1 MTAYGYSDVWAV
13 LRIRD
18 YRNFLLSRVFA
29 TLATQM
35 QALVVSWQVYQMTKD
50 PLALGLIGL
59 VEAVVFIGFATTA
72 GHFADR
78 HEKRR
83 IVFVTQGIMLVCA
96 IAFLNLTRWSGL
108 SVHWLYAVVALTGLA
123 RSFMWPASFA
133 YSELTVPREIY
144 SRAASLNSTG
154 WEVASIVGPALGG
167 FVYAW
172 HGPAVAYGTVFV
184 LMALAAFFTT
194 RMGPKKPSPACGTL
208 FLQEEGRS
216 EGFLSGFRFVFSN
229 PAMLGAIS
237 LDMFAV
243 LFGGVYAILPIFAD
257 RLGVGAKGLGWLRA
271 APSIGAILM
280 AAYQAWRPPFEQVGK
295 TLLGAVTLF
304 GVFTIGFAFSTTFK
318 ISLFLLALCGM
329 ADNISVVIRAS
340 IMQAFTPN
348 DMRGRVSSVNGIFI
362 GSSNEIGAFESGLAA
377 KLMGTVPSVI
387 FGGVMTL
394 LTVGLVAWKAP
405 VLRQLK
411 GLHKP
416 S

>member
-1 MTAYGYSDVWAV
+1 MSAYGFSEVRAV
-13 LRIRD
+13 LSIRD

-29 TLATQM
+29 TLAMQM

-59 VEAVVFIGFATTA
+59 VEAVVFIAFATWA
-72 GHFADR
+72 GHYADR
-78 HEKRR
+78 HEKSR
-83 IVFVTQGIMLVCA
+83 IIIAMQGIILVCA
-96 IAFLNLTRWSGL
+96 AAFLGLTRWSGL
-108 SVHWLYAVVALTGLA
+108 SVAWLYAVVAVTGLA

-133 YSELTVPREIY
+133 YSELTVPRAIY

-154 WEVASIVGPALGG
+154 WEVASIVGPAIGG

-172 HGPAVAYGTVFV
+172 HGPSAAYGTVFI
-184 LMALAAFFTT
+184 LMAMAAFFTT
-194 RMGPKKPSPACGTL
+194 RMGVKPPAVPSAETPETCD
-208 FLQEEGRS
+208 FLT
-216 EGFLSGFRFVFSN
+216 GFRFVFSN

-243 LFGGVYAILPIFAD
+243 LFGGVYAILPVFAD

-280 AAYQAWRPPFEQVGK
+280 AAYQAVRPPFERVGR
-295 TLLGAVTLF
+295 TLF
-304 GVFTIGFAFSTTFK
+304 TAVALFGLFTIAFAYSTTFRV
-318 ISLFLLALCGM
+318 SLFFLALCGM
-329 ADNISVVIRAS
+329 VDNVSVVIRAS
-340 IMQAFTPN
+340 IMQAFTP
-348 DMRGRVSSVNGIFI
+348 DGMRGRVSSVNGIFI

-377 KLMGTVPSVI
+377 KLMGLVPSVV

-394 LTVGLVAWKAP
+394 TTVAFVAWKAP
-405 VLRQLK
+405 VLRRLK